1 MKSKSLI
8 NLSLVA
14 LSIAN
19 VVLIVSAAQAQL
31 PPVVDSNNPETG
43 AYPNSQQPVQPP
55 VQPPTTNLVSSVRCE
70 NLTTTIY
77 QGEAHA
83 VLFQWNTNFFG
94 ANFTPAVR
102 CQVVS
107 DRLNSFVRANNGQ
120 FSGIS
125 FITGLMNNYPV
136 ICSPRPGES
145 SCNSQNLLF
154 TLKPENRA
162 KADEII
168 RGLQDPNSYGSFSIN
183 EARRPKAD
191 LGEWAKRNLRQNSIN
206 RRYPQNSSQPVPSYS
221 QPVQSPRP
229 RFK

>member
-1 MKSKSLI
+1 MKSRFFA
-8 NLSLVA
+8 V
-14 LSIAN
+14 LSIVTILGTFSFAFIPQ
-19 VVLIVSAAQAQL
+19 VLGQSIDPPDL
-31 PPVVDSNNPETG
+31 PSNG
-43 AYPNSQQPVQPP
+43 
-55 VQPPTTNLVSSVRCE
+55 SSNGSVTCE
-70 NLTTTIY
+70 NLTTTIH
-77 QGEAHA
+77 QQEAHA

-94 ANFTPAVR
+94 DKYTPAVR
-102 CQVVS
+102 CQDVS
-107 DRLNSFVRANNGQ
+107 TRLNSLVQANNGQ

-125 FITGLMNNYPV
+125 FIAGLMNNYPV

-168 RGLQDPNSYGSFSIN
+168 RGLQDTNSYGSFSIN